1 MGESDSRKSPPGDL
15 FSRPLTSFRGSRLP
29 EPAVPAGYAAL
40 IDRYELKL
48 PLPSRLAAIAA
59 RHHPRS
65 TPAWLLMTPRHRPA
79 PTLAGELVFALKWE
93 GVDLAVLAALFK
105 SVPAGEI
112 AAIVRATPTG
122 GFARRIWFLY
132 EWLTGRELDV
142 DPPGKVRT
150 VTVVDPGLQVAA
162 ERATPSSRHRVA
174 NNLPG
179 TSRFC
184 PMVRRTPAIE
194 AAVAARYDQRAREV
208 LGRVHGDLVARA
220 AAFLLLS
227 DSKSS
232 FAIEGERPSGARA
245 ARWAEAIGQAGTQR
259 LTLAEL
265 ERLQRLVIG
274 DARFVRL
281 GLRTEGGFVG
291 SHDRLTREPLPEHVS
306 ARPQDLQDLV
316 AGIVDYAERA
326 LAGGVD
332 AVTAA
337 AAIAFGFVYVHP
349 FVDGNGRL
357 HRWLIHQVLA
367 AAGYNPPGLVF
378 PVSAAI
384 LRRLEDYRR
393 VLESYSAP
401 LRPFIDW
408 RATEDGNV
416 EVLNET
422 ADYYRYFDATPHAEF
437 LYEAVAQTVE
447 RDLPD
452 EVRFL
457 EAFDRFSSG
466 LQDVVEMP
474 NRQVDRLRGFLEQG
488 GGRLSKRARDQ
499 EFAALTDA
507 EVERVETL
515 YARCFGPSGSP
526 LTSPEE

>member
-1 MGESDSRKSPPGDL
+1 M
-15 FSRPLTSFRGSRLP
+15 TAFRERSLP
-29 EPAVPAGYAAL
+29 EPGIPTGYAAL
-40 IDRYELKL
+40 IERYELKL
-48 PLPSRLAAIAA
+48 PLPPRLSAIAA

-65 TPAWLLMTPRHRPA
+65 TPAWQLLTPRHQPD
-79 PTLAGELVFALKWE
+79 PSLAGQLVFALKWE
-93 GVDLAVLAALFK
+93 GVDLAVLAAVFR
-105 SVPAGEI
+105 SVPADEV

-142 DPPGKVRT
+142 EAPGKVRM
-150 VTVVDPGLQVAA
+150 VPVVDPRLQVAT

-179 TSRFC
+179 TPRFC
-184 PMVRRTPAIE
+184 PMVRRTPALD
-194 AAVAARYDQRAREV
+194 AAVAAGCDRRAREV
-208 LGRVHGDLVARA
+208 IGRVHRDLIARA
-220 AAFLLLS
+220 AAFLLLN

-245 ARWAEAIGQAGTQR
+245 ARWAEAIGQAGARR
-259 LTLAEL
+259 LSLAEL

-281 GLRTEGGFVG
+281 GLRDEGGFVG
-291 SHDRLTREPLPEHVS
+291 MHDRLTREPLPEHVS
-306 ARPQDLQDLV
+306 ARPQDLPDLV
-316 AGIVDYAERA
+316 GGIIDYAERA
-326 LAGGVD
+326 IGAGVD
-332 AVTAA
+332 AVVAA
-337 AAIAFGFVYVHP
+337 AVIAFGFVYVHP
-349 FVDGNGRL
+349 FADGNGRL
-357 HRWLIHQVLA
+357 HRWLIHHVLA
-367 AAGYNPPGLVF
+367 ATGFNPPGLVF

-384 LRRLEDYRR
+384 LRRLDDYRS

-401 LRPFIDW
+401 LRSFVDW
-408 RATEDGNV
+408 RATDEGNV

-422 ADYYRYFDATPHAEF
+422 ADYYRYFDATAHAEF

-447 RDLPD
+447 HDLPD

-457 EAFDRFSSG
+457 EAFDRFAAG
-466 LQDVVEMP
+466 LKEVVEMP
-474 NRQVDRLRGFLEQG
+474 DRQVERLRGFLQQG

-507 EVERVETL
+507 ETGRVEAL
-515 YARCFGPSGSP
+515 YARCFD
-526 LTSPEE
+526 LPESEP

>member
-1 MGESDSRKSPPGDL
+1 M
-15 FSRPLTSFRGSRLP
+15 TVFRDRSLP
-29 EPAVPAGYAAL
+29 EPGIPTGYAAL
-40 IDRYELKL
+40 IERYDLKL
-48 PLPSRLAAIAA
+48 PLPPRLSAIAS

-65 TPAWLLMTPRHRPA
+65 TATWQLLTPRHRPE

-93 GVDLAVLAALFK
+93 GVDLGVLAALFG
-105 SVPAGEI
+105 SIPAVDV

-162 ERATPSSRHRVA
+162 ERAIPSSRHRVA

-179 TSRFC
+179 TPRFC
-184 PMVRRTPAIE
+184 PMVRRTPALD
-194 AAVAARYDQRAREV
+194 AAVAAGYDCRAREV
-208 LGRVHGDLVARA
+208 IGRVHRDLVARA
-220 AAFLLLS
+220 AAFLMLN

-245 ARWAEAIGQAGTQR
+245 ARWAEAIGQAGTRR

-281 GLRTEGGFVG
+281 GLREEGGFVG
-291 SHDRLTREPLPEHVS
+291 THDRTTREPLPEHVS
-306 ARPQDLQDLV
+306 ARPQDLPDLV
-316 AGIVDYAERA
+316 GGIIDYAERA
-326 LAGGVD
+326 IDGGVD
-332 AVTAA
+332 AVVAA
-337 AAIAFGFVYVHP
+337 AVISFGFVYVHP

-357 HRWLIHQVLA
+357 HRWLVHHVLA
-367 AAGYNPPGLVF
+367 AAGYNPAGLVF

-384 LRRLEDYRR
+384 LRRLDDYRR

-401 LRPFIDW
+401 LRSFVDW
-408 RATEDGNV
+408 RPTDDGNV

-422 ADYYRYFDATPHAEF
+422 AAWYRYFDATAHAEF
-437 LYEAVAQTVE
+437 LYAAVAQTVE
-447 RDLPD
+447 HDLPD

-457 EAFDRFSSG
+457 ESFDRFAAG
-466 LQDVVEMP
+466 VKEVAEMP
-474 NRQVDRLRGFLEQG
+474 DRHVERLRAFLQQG
-488 GGRLSKRARDQ
+488 GGRLSKRAREQ

-507 EVERVETL
+507 EAERVEAL
-515 YARCFGPSGSP
+515 YARCFDPSGSEP
-526 LTSPEE
+526 

>member
-1 MGESDSRKSPPGDL
+1 M
-15 FSRPLTSFRGSRLP
+15 TVFRGRSLP
-29 EPAVPAGYAAL
+29 EPGVPVGYAAL
-40 IDRYELKL
+40 IDRYDLQL
-48 PLPSRLAAIAA
+48 PLPPRLSAIAG

-65 TPAWLLMTPRHRPA
+65 TSAWQLWTPRHRPQ

-105 SVPAGEI
+105 SLPAGDI

-122 GFARRIWFLY
+122 GFARRIWFLH

-142 DPPGKVRT
+142 DSPGKVRA
-150 VTVVDPGLQVAA
+150 VTVVDAGLQVAA
-162 ERATPSSRHRVA
+162 LRATPSSRHRVT

-179 TSRFC
+179 TPRFC
-184 PMVRRTPAIE
+184 PMVRRTPE
-194 AAVAARYDQRAREV
+194 LDAAVAAGYDRRARQV
-208 LGRVHGDLVARA
+208 IGRVHGDLVARA
-220 AAFLLLS
+220 AAFLLLN

-245 ARWAEAIGQAGTQR
+245 ARWAEAIGQAGAQR

-281 GLRTEGGFVG
+281 GLRDEGGFVG
-291 SHDRLTREPLPEHVS
+291 THDRLTSEPLPEHVS
-306 ARPQDLQDLV
+306 ARPQDLPDLV
-316 AGIVDYAERA
+316 AGIIDYAERA
-326 LAGGVD
+326 IDGGVD
-332 AVTAA
+332 AVIAA
-337 AAIAFGFVYVHP
+337 AVIAFGFVYVHP

-357 HRWLIHQVLA
+357 HRWLIHHVLA
-367 AAGYNPPGLVF
+367 AAGYSPPGLVF

-384 LRRLEDYRR
+384 LRRLDDYRR

-401 LRPFIDW
+401 LRSFVDW

-422 ADYYRYFDATPHAEF
+422 AGYYRYFDATAHAEF
-437 LYEAVAQTVE
+437 LYASVAQTVE
-447 RDLPD
+447 HDLPD

-457 EAFDRFSSG
+457 ESFDRFAAG
-466 LQDVVEMP
+466 VKEIVEMP
-474 NRQVDRLRGFLEQG
+474 QRQIERLRGFLQQG
-488 GGRLSKRARDQ
+488 GGRLSKRAREQ
-499 EFAALTDA
+499 EFEALTDTEA
-507 EVERVETL
+507 ERVEAL
-515 YARCFGPSGSP
+515 YARCFDDPGPMAPDTGGRA
-526 LTSPEE
+526 